1 MKFRRMFHKFLKFII
16 STTKNL
22 VSSLHYNKNV
32 SNASRKCQRRK
43 PIIKLIPV
51 RYQTIREPTKRS
63 SNDSA
68 LLIYVYRVYSS
79 LSDWTNSFSRSNRS
93 KNHISPAEPS
103 KGIVE
108 RWMEK
113 SSEGIGREKRGL
125 IVSRGRFDSPI
136 ELPSRARTLVSCEW
150 SRRWPSSLSSFWRT
164 VVDRSPQ
171 ARIEAKILV

>member
-1 MKFRRMFHKFLKFII
+1 MFHKFLKFII

-43 PIIKLIPV
+43 
-51 RYQTIREPTKRS
+51 S

-108 RWMEK
+108 QWMEK

-125 IVSRGRFDSPI
+125 VVSRGRFDSPI